1 MTHNRDKPP
10 GEPNAA
16 ARTAT
21 AIEPAIEA
29 QVLCDLM
36 AHLTAVLAHGAWGN
50 PTDWRFV
57 ERLLVERGVTV
68 VAPDLP
74 SHRSASATRAD
85 DVATV
90 ETAITAAAAPVV
102 LVGWSYGGG
111 VIGDVTHDLDRV
123 GRLVYVA
130 SVPRPLPDTAVEDPP
145 SHPPDLSHIL
155 FPDDKTCVLD
165 DGWWLTDGD
174 ATTLP
179 SDVIAHLH
187 EHHRRPIAL
196 EAMLAPPVAEAWR
209 TVPTTVLLGRM
220 DDAVGPEIR
229 SWASSHLDDVRLV
242 DSDHFILWRK
252 PEVIADV
259 VLEPLATG

>member
-1 MTHNRDKPP
+1 MTRS
-10 GEPNAA
+10 
-16 ARTAT
+16 
-21 AIEPAIEA
+21 
-29 QVLCDLM
+29 
-36 AHLTAVLAHGAWGN
+36 TAVLVHGAWGN

-57 ERLLVERGVTV
+57 GRLLVDCGVTV

-85 DVATV
+85 DVAAV
-90 ETAITAAAAPVV
+90 EMAIAAAGPPVV

-111 VIGDVTHDLDRV
+111 VIGDITHDLDCV

-130 SVPRPLPDTAVEDPP
+130 SVPRSLPDAAVEGPP

-179 SDVIAHLH
+179 SDVVAHLH
-187 EHHRRPIAL
+187 EHRRRPIAL
-196 EAMLAPPVAEAWR
+196 EAMLAPTVAEAWR
-209 TVPTTVLLGRM
+209 TVPTTVLLGRV
-220 DDAVGPEIR
+220 DDAVGPDMC
-229 SWASSHLDDVRLV
+229 SWATSLLDDVRLV

-252 PEVIADV
+252 PEVIAGV
-259 VLEPLATG
+259 VLEPLATS